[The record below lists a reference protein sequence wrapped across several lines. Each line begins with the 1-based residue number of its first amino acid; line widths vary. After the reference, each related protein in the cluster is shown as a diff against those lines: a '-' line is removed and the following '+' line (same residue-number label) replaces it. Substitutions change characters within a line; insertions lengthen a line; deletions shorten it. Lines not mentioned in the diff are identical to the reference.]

1 MKLHP
6 AKLAAAAFV
15 VGLLGAGGMSL
26 AGAQTDPT
34 TTEPPAATAPADP
47 STATPPADDPSCPR
61 HKGGQ
66 DAPSDST
73 TDSTDTAPS
82 ASSTSDV

>member
-15 VGLLGAGGMSL
+15 VGLLGVGGMSF
-26 AGAQTDPT
+26 ASAQTDPT

-47 STATPPADDPSCPR
+47 STDTAPADDPSCP
-61 HKGGQ
+61 HKGDQ
-66 DAPSDST
+66 DAPSDSSD
-73 TDSTDTAPS
+73 DSTDVAPS